1 MYMTIMNFRKLF
13 LMMYI
18 DNKNKILK
26 NDDIKLLI
34 ME

>member
-26 NDDIKLLI
+26 NNDIKLLI